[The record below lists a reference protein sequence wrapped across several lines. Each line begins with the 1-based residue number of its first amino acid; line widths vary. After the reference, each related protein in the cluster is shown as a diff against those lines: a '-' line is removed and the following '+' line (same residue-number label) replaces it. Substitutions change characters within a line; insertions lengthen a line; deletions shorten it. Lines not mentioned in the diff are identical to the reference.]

1 MNAKNVLHYGT
12 FLIERLVKS
21 PNNIFLTTSQ
31 ICRNIDTSKEMLS
44 FYKR

>member
-1 MNAKNVLHYGT
+1 MNVKDILRYGT
-12 FLIERLVKS
+12 FLTERLVKS

-31 ICRNIDTSKEMLS
+31 ICRNIDTNKEMLS

>member
-1 MNAKNVLHYGT
+1 MNVKDVLHYGA
-12 FLIERLVKS
+12 FLTDLVKS

-31 ICRNIDTSKEMLS
+31 ICRNIDTNKEMLS